1 MSILRF
7 LVKAAAA
14 FAVLAVFTVFCFSV
28 SDKCVLLTDGDTG
41 KLLGAFPCE
50 DCSEFSVSFIH
61 SVNQTPVTDVYEV
74 RGRDIFVVR
83 TVYFSFGAG
92 VQTDLQN
99 GQTLIFGEDGSMTVS
114 GFEQRIDNLSY
125 IVGTVSDHVLEIGG
139 RTVSLRELCGKN
151 TTVRF
156 SIGRRFLLPGGR
168 IFPGR

>member
-1 MSILRF
+1 M
-7 LVKAAAA
+7 A

-28 SDKCVLLTDGDTG
+28 LDKCVLLRDGDTG
-41 KLLGAFPCE
+41 KLIGAFPCE
-50 DCSEFSVSFIH
+50 DRSEFSVSFIH

-74 RGRDIFVVR
+74 RGRDIFVVK

-92 VQTDLQN
+92 VQTELQD
-99 GQTLIFGEDGSMTVS
+99 GQTMFFGEDGSMTVS
-114 GFEQRIDNLSY
+114 GFEQKMDNLSY

-139 RTVSLRELCGKN
+139 RNVSLRELCGKN

-156 SIGRRFLLPGGR
+156 SIGCRFILPGGR

>member
-1 MSILRF
+1 ML
-7 LVKAAAA
+7 AA
-14 FAVLAVFTVFCFSV
+14 VIIFCFSV
-28 SDKCVLLTDGDTG
+28 SEKCVLLTDGDTG

-50 DCSEFSVSFIH
+50 DHGEFSVSFIH
-61 SVNQTPVTDVYEV
+61 SVNKTPVTDVYEV

-92 VQTDLQN
+92 VQTELQD
-99 GQTLIFGEDGSMTVS
+99 GQTLIYGEDGSMTVS
-114 GFEQRIDNLSY
+114 GFEQRMDNLSY

-156 SIGRRFLLPGGR
+156 SIGRRFSFTGGR
-168 IFPGR
+168 IFLGR